1 MATNSGLTY
10 LSGLL
15 RAGAAPIAAGGRA
28 ARRRVAA
35 PPRVNTSPHA
45 SPSASPAPADH
56 ADEVSRTLDAD
67 AAERAAH
74 TSASATLREDA
85 AESIAPVVHGA
96 SPVRGVVA
104 TRHEQPA
111 RVFHAPPREDSPRRG
126 LSNLTGAVESDVAR
140 TGESVRGSTDP
151 SPHRLEAHINQLRA
165 LMQTRGS
172 EASDAEGEGEAGKT
186 SRAAIVSQRAA
197 IASPRAAVGVMQTQ
211 ATHVAK
217 QTQPAHAPVSRTRES
232 QEGNAAAR
240 MASPTHAPKLTIN
253 RLDVQV
259 VNRADPQPPA
269 PPAPP
274 ASASPSQPDP
284 WGVPDRSFLGRFF

>member
-15 RAGAAPIAAGGRA
+15 RAGAAPVAAGGRA
-28 ARRRVAA
+28 PRRRVAVS
-35 PPRVNTSPHA
+35 PRVNTSPHA
-45 SPSASPAPADH
+45 SPSASPVPADH
-56 ADEVSRTLDAD
+56 ADEVSRTLERG

-74 TSASATLREDA
+74 TSASATLQEDA
-85 AESIAPVVHGA
+85 AESTTPVVPGA
-96 SPVRGVVA
+96 SPVRVVVA
-104 TRHEQPA
+104 TRHEQPE
-111 RVFHAPPREDSPRRG
+111 RVFHAPSQEDSPRRG
-126 LSNLTGAVESDVAR
+126 LSNPTGAVESDVAR
-140 TGESVRGSTDP
+140 TGERARESTDP

-165 LMQTRGS
+165 LMQTRGA

-186 SRAAIVSQRAA
+186 SRASMVSQRAA
-197 IASPRAAVGVMQTQ
+197 AGAIQTQ

-217 QTQPAHAPVSRTRES
+217 QTQSAHAPVSRTRES
-232 QEGNAAAR
+232 QEGNAAR
-240 MASPTHAPKLTIN
+240 MASLAHAPKLTIN

-284 WGVPDRSFLGRFF
+284 WGAPDRSFLGRFF

>member
-28 ARRRVAA
+28 ARRRVAV

-45 SPSASPAPADH
+45 SPSASPAPAVH
-56 ADEVSRTLDAD
+56 ADEVSRTLERG

-74 TSASATLREDA
+74 TSASATLREDD
-85 AESIAPVVHGA
+85 AESTAPVVPGA
-96 SPVRGVVA
+96 SPVRGVAA

-111 RVFHAPPREDSPRRG
+111 RVFHAPSQEDSPRRG
-126 LSNLTGAVESDVAR
+126 LSNPTGAVESDVAR
-140 TGESVRGSTDP
+140 TGESARGSTDP

-165 LMQTRGS
+165 LMQTRGA

-186 SRAAIVSQRAA
+186 SRASIVSQRAA
-197 IASPRAAVGVMQTQ
+197 AAGAVQTQ

-217 QTQPAHAPVSRTRES
+217 QTQPTHAPVSRTRES
-232 QEGNAAAR
+232 QEGNAAR
-240 MASPTHAPKLTIN
+240 MASPAHAPKLTIN

-269 PPAPP
+269 RPAPP

-284 WGVPDRSFLGRFF
+284 WGAPDRHFLGRFF